1 MQNGRVGG
9 AVVSKQ
15 KTQTERVIAAA
26 RSYRGI
32 TAVDFLV
39 PVIDGGTPITRLA
52 ARLWDAERDGYSFE
66 CIGRRDKCKVWRL
79 LSEPDVERTI
89 DTGAAESTPTPA
101 RLSQETRIDG
111 PLSAGQ
117 DTLFE
122 STPKP
127 LSPYSEAA

>member
-1 MQNGRVGG
+1 VPELWMQNGRVGG

-52 ARLWDAERDGYSFE
+52 ARLWDAERESWPAITG
-66 CIGRRDKCKVWRL
+66 GRRECR
-79 LSEPDVERTI
+79 
-89 DTGAAESTPTPA
+89 G
-101 RLSQETRIDG
+101 
-111 PLSAGQ
+111 
-117 DTLFE
+117 
-122 STPKP
+122 
-127 LSPYSEAA
+127 